1 MIKSLS
7 LSARITLFTMVCLIA
22 LSAALIAPA
31 ALQVRFILENNAVDR
46 QASYM
51 AVIFNYFNTISTE
64 PFDLNNGIL
73 QRGPI
78 TVDADMLESIG
89 MLVNE
94 VEITIYQGSEIY
106 LTTVRVPAGLSDN
119 FYPRLVGEYGQTV
132 LDPAIGGGKPI
143 YTQAIAFSER
153 QFIGIEPIRDASG
166 IPIGAIMISTPYS
179 AYGEAGD
186 QIINN
191 IIVIGLLVTV
201 LIAFLS
207 SYIIKRLLDPLADLR
222 QVMDQLAFGQITE
235 NIPHMELQDEIGAMA
250 RTLAGFHEAQ
260 RGRELL
266 QQQREQDQQEVRQR
280 SDQIVALADEFD
292 GRARHVLLGVSD
304 ASTELQATADT
315 MAQSA
320 SRSHEQIIS
329 VAESANAAASNVQT
343 VAAAAEELSSSISEI
358 TRQVSQA
365 TTITKQ
371 AVAESEANSVTIES
385 LRTAVTKIGEVA
397 ALISAI
403 AEQTNLLALNATME
417 AARAGEA
424 GKGFAVVA
432 SEVKSLAGQT
442 AQATEEIT
450 TQISAIQEATQN
462 AVKAN
467 EKIAQIITQ
476 IDDIATGIAAAVEEQ
491 GASTI
496 EIARSAHEASSS
508 TTDVTSH
515 VDGVIQGINE
525 TSQSANDL
533 NSAASRLAIDAE
545 GLKAETEAFLHELRE
560 QQ

>member
-7 LSARITLFTMVCLIA
+7 LSARLTVFSLACLVA
-22 LSAALIAPA
+22 LSAALILPA
-31 ALQVRFILENNAVDR
+31 SLQFNLILENDSIEFQKR
-46 QASYM
+46 SQSI
-51 AVIFNYFNTISTE
+51 IFNYFSSVSRDAFEI
-64 PFDLNNGIL
+64 
-73 QRGPI
+73 RGDELYLGDRL
-78 TVDADMLESIG
+78 VDQEFIAP
-89 MLVNE
+89 VNRLLGE
-94 VEITIYQGSEIY
+94 VEITIYRGSELY
-106 LTTVRVPAGLSDN
+106 LTTSSIAPGVRDA
-119 FYPRLVGEYGQTV
+119 FTPRLVGTIGQTV
-132 LDPAIGGGKPI
+132 LDPALGGGRLLYGDDIVFGSK
-143 YTQAIAFSER
+143 QHF
-153 QFIGIEPIRDASG
+153 GIEPLRDATNT
-166 IPIGAIMISTPYS
+166 PIGAVMVSTPY
-179 AYGEAGD
+179 AALGETGD
-186 QIINN
+186 QIVLN
-191 IIVIGLLVTV
+191 IIVISIMVTII
-201 LIAFLS
+201 IAFLA
-207 SYIIKRLLDPLADLR
+207 SYFTKRLMAPLGDLR
-222 QVMDQLAFGQITE
+222 EVMDRLSLGESAE
-235 NIPHMELQDEIGAMA
+235 KIPHKERQDELGAMA

-260 RGRELL
+260 SDRELL
-266 QQQREQDQQEVRQR
+266 QQQREHDQELTKQR
-280 SDQIVALADEFD
+280 SEHIVGLADEFD
-292 GRARHVLLGVSD
+292 TRARHVLLGVSD

-320 SRSHEQIIS
+320 ERSREQINS
-329 VAESANAAASNVQT
+329 VAESASAAASNVQT

-358 TRQVSQA
+358 TRQVTQA

-403 AEQTNLLALNATME
+403 AEQTNLLALNATIE

-450 TQISAIQEATQN
+450 TQITAIQDATRN

-491 GASTI
+491 GASTV

-508 TTDVTSH
+508 TTDVTTH
-515 VDGVIQGINE
+515 VNGVIQGINE
-525 TSQSANDL
+525 NSHSANDL

-545 GLKAETEAFLHELRE
+545 GLKAETEAFLHQLRE
-560 QQ
+560 E